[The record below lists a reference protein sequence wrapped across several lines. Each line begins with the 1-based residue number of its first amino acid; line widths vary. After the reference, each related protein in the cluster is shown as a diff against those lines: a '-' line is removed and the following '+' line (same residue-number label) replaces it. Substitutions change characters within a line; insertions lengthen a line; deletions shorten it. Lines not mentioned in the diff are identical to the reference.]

1 MQRCRECEHATN
13 RERMQNLVCFVYLEI
28 QIVDS
33 SPKVIFGM
41 AISKPKPA
49 TERKSASLL
58 TV

>member
-1 MQRCRECEHATN
+1 MQRYRECEHVTN
-13 RERMQNLVCFVYLEI
+13 RERVQNLVCFVYLEI

-33 SPKVIFGM
+33 SPKDIFGM